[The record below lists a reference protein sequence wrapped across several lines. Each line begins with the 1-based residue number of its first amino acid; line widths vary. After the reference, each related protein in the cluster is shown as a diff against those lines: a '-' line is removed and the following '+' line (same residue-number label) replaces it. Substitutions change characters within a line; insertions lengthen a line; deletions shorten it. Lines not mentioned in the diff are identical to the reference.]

1 MNNENRRVIDVP
13 ISKLIIHPLAQSA
26 FECDRDLI
34 RQCNQKVD
42 SSLCPPSGLLEYPK
56 VIRADQY
63 YQAVSGWSQLLNCP
77 ESNDLSLS
85 VVCIE
90 RLDTTEIEYSAWAY
104 VISRLLTQ
112 VNHSTYCAQLL
123 RVFEDSPLSH
133 SDIEALTG
141 VSAKTRFAIAR
152 KLSHTSL
159 SSSKRQISRLEKD
172 TAEGAWL

>member
-1 MNNENRRVIDVP
+1 MENGKQNVIEVP
-13 ISKLIIHPLAQSA
+13 ISMIIIHPLAQPA

-34 RQCNQKVD
+34 RQCNQKVG
-42 SSLCPPSGLLEYPK
+42 SSCSPPSGLLEYPK
-56 VIRADQY
+56 VIRAGQY
-63 YQAVSGWSQLLNCP
+63 FQVISGWSQLLNCP

-90 RLDTTEIEYSAWAY
+90 TLDTAEIEYSAWAY

-152 KLSHTSL
+152 QLSQTSL
-159 SSSKRQISRLEKD
+159 STSKRQISRLTKD
-172 TAEGAWL
+172 TVDGAWL

>member
-13 ISKLIIHPLAQSA
+13 ISTLIIHPLAQPA
-26 FECDRDLI
+26 FECDRDLV
-34 RQCNQKVD
+34 RQCNQKVAT
-42 SSLCPPSGLLEYPK
+42 SWPALSELLEYPK
-56 VIRADQY
+56 VIRAGQY
-63 YQAVSGWSQLLNCP
+63 FQVISGWSQLLNCP

-90 RLDTTEIEYSAWAY
+90 TLDMAEIEYSAWAY

-123 RVFEDSPLSH
+123 RVFEDSRLSH

-152 KLSHTSL
+152 KLSQTSL
-159 SSSKRQISRLEKD
+159 STSKRQMSRLAKD
-172 TAEGAWL
+172 TAEEV